1 MSRVRV
7 AAAGSVQLLRSQP
20 VSRCLHTVVARG
32 ALLLLTTFASVCVL
46 CLDCRKH
53 RVVVTVFGEI
63 GVIFC
68 VCVAVTYKQDRWHH
82 RALYFLLVVFTA
94 LDKFEAAC
102 VPYAHADVAFPSCT
116 SHLSW

>member
-1 MSRVRV
+1 VQAGLGGDDTVTRNFAPMSRVRV

-46 CLDCRKH
+46 CLECRKH

-63 GVIFC
+63 
-68 VCVAVTYKQDRWHH
+68 
-82 RALYFLLVVFTA
+82 
-94 LDKFEAAC
+94 
-102 VPYAHADVAFPSCT
+102 
-116 SHLSW
+116 